1 MISVDRYI
9 LRMNLYHPQLN
20 HRCIVFSILLQVLC
34 MVELIPKLSLDQI
47 IPALPKN
54 SIAPE
59 TYDAFVEMVV
69 LGLRNLAP
77 YKFVK
82 MQNPYLE
89 IEVSKSA
96 TSTTVVKTAP
106 SKRPDS
112 SNPNFLGEDYLFI

>member
-1 MISVDRYI
+1 
-9 LRMNLYHPQLN
+9 
-20 HRCIVFSILLQVLC
+20 
-34 MVELIPKLSLDQI
+34 MVELIPKLPDQI

-59 TYDAFVEMVV
+59 TYDAFVEMVI

-112 SNPNFLGEDYLFI
+112 SNPNFLGKVLPIILIFRYVRWSLPR

>member
-1 MISVDRYI
+1 
-9 LRMNLYHPQLN
+9 
-20 HRCIVFSILLQVLC
+20 
-34 MVELIPKLSLDQI
+34 MVTENNGYCQRESLIPKLSLDQI